1 MNLKRT
7 WPIAYGKVHGASRRL
22 CYTPYAI
29 SSPLLIRIDDRG
41 WALGMIVPLHTGM
54 FYHQD
59 HVEQTAHKADDEGA
73 PEGRSES
80 DDGKAFYKGG
90 GQLQQKGIDHHHEQA
105 E

>member
-54 FYHQD
+54 CYHQD

-73 PEGRSES
+73 PEGRAES
-80 DDGKAFYKGG
+80 NHGKTFDEGG
-90 GQLQQKGIDHHHEQA
+90 GQLKQQGVNHHHEQA